1 MKAEEID
8 KAAEKYFESVI
19 CENCRESR
27 LDAFRAGVRL
37 CQPEIAELVKLLKN
51 MYSYY
56 DLTEDMRGWY
66 KVYEALKK
74 YENG

>member
-27 LDAFRAGVRL
+27 LDAFRTGVRL
-37 CQPEIAELVKLLKN
+37 CKPEIDELVGVLRKVNPHLSSVFKQLLFN
-51 MYSYY
+51 
-56 DLTEDMRGWY
+56 DINRI
-66 KVYEALKK
+66 LKK
-74 YENG
+74 YENE